1 MYTTDVKIVTFN
13 LCPSLILEHVSSYY
27 IYKENYVYDF
37 SLRLLAVYYTYIILS
52 LKPQMT

>member
-1 MYTTDVKIVTFN
+1 MDTTDVKTVTFN

-27 IYKENYVYDF
+27 VYKENYVYDF
-37 SLRLLAVYYTYIILS
+37 SLRLSAVYYTYIILS